1 MRDTRDSLKVI
12 GLVGLGVMT
21 RLCSRSERWTTAF
34 CFRLWF
40 WLIDLCLLCWLD
52 VYQNMH
58 IAIHSTW
65 TSFEINSAELVIAYH
80 QNRTLRNPM
89 LVVGAIVALDFQSNP
104 SSVTCRRRL
113 LVDVMAIEDTRAA

>member
-1 MRDTRDSLKVI
+1 
-12 GLVGLGVMT
+12 
-21 RLCSRSERWTTAF
+21 
-34 CFRLWF
+34 
-40 WLIDLCLLCWLD
+40 
-52 VYQNMH
+52 MH